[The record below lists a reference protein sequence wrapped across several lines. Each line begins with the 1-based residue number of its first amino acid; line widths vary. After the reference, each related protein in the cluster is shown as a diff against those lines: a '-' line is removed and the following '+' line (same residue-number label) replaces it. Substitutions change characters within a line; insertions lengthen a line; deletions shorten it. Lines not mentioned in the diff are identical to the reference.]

1 MPRQEQDD
9 LTEAE
14 AIPLAAT
21 GAARRRAER
30 GSARLLERLQRH
42 HPERHAMGAAV
53 RLALYYRNA
62 DSAVICLADGGFGCG
77 LRSVLPPQPLLPTYL
92 PVAICE
98 YAQTA

>member
-1 MPRQEQDD
+1 
-9 LTEAE
+9 
-14 AIPLAAT
+14 
-21 GAARRRAER
+21 
-30 GSARLLERLQRH
+30 
-42 HPERHAMGAAV
+42 MGAAV